1 MSLQALRVSLVIPCR
16 NEAARLP
23 LALPQLQAFA
33 DAAEYAVEVVI
44 VVEKSTDDT
53 ARIAEEFAASDLRF
67 RAICRETAHG
77 KGRAVS
83 VGMVAAQG
91 DRVFFMDTDL
101 SVPLRYVN
109 EFLPYL
115 EDAEVVFGS
124 RRHPESIIVQAQP
137 WQRVAVGRFFNL
149 GLRALSATTFCDTQC
164 GFKAFRREAA
174 QAIFSKMTVDGF
186 GFDVEVLAR
195 AEALG
200 YTVVERPIEWSDGAG
215 STVRAWRDGTKAF
228 VEAVGAAWRARQENF
243 L

>member
-1 MSLQALRVSLVIPCR
+1 M
-16 NEAARLP
+16 P
-23 LALPQLQAFA
+23 LALPHLQAFA
-33 DAAEYAVEVVI
+33 DAAEYSVEVVI

-53 ARIAEEFAASDLRF
+53 ARIAEEFAAGDGRF
-67 RAICRETAHG
+67 RVICNETAHG
-77 KGRAVS
+77 KGYAVK
-83 VGMVAAQG
+83 VGMVAAKG
-91 DRVFFMDTDL
+91 DRIFFMDTDL

-115 EDAEVVFGS
+115 EEAEVVFGS

-137 WQRVAVGRFFNL
+137 WSRVLVGRVFNL
-149 GLRALSATTFCDTQC
+149 GLRALSATTFRDTQC

-174 QAIFSKMTVDGF
+174 QAVFSKLTVDGF
-186 GFDVEVLAR
+186 GFDVEALAR

-200 YTVVERPIEWSDGAG
+200 YTLIERPIEWSDGAG